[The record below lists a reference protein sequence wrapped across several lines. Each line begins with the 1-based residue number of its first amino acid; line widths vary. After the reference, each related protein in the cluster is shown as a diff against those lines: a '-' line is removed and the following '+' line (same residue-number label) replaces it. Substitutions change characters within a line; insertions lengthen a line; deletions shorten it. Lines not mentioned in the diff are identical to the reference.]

1 MNCIIYD
8 SARTETLES
17 TAMTSR
23 AQTEKNRDH
32 PQSRLWVRARIE
44 REKSDRKMCR
54 AVSHTDLYV
63 RWTPPQHCRSFT
75 SFSSHITHQPYH
87 AYWMAKLNQNIVFWW
102 EEHFFFLS
110 FEIIDGVCPKFRI
123 LSNMFCDGVAHLSFV
138 DSVFGFLLSWI
149 CVVNWMGRPDKIH
162 TKFVLNFG
170 FGGDKRKKKNQKK
183 NGIRFLCLVNRN
195 RLGANWINARTK
207 GIQNKCDRISSY
219 I

>member
-17 TAMTSR
+17 TAMTNR
-23 AQTEKNRDH
+23 TLPRTNREKQRSSANEIMSACANRERERKVIGKCAGRFPIRIWMCVEH
-32 PQSRLWVRARIE
+32 PRNTVGRLRRSHLTLHINRIMRIE
-44 REKSDRKMCR
+44 
-54 AVSHTDLYV
+54 
-63 RWTPPQHCRSFT
+63 W
-75 SFSSHITHQPYH
+75 
-87 AYWMAKLNQNIVFWW
+87 AKPNQNIVFWW
-102 EEHFFFLS
+102 KEHFFLLS

-183 NGIRFLCLVNRN
+183 NEIRFLCLMNRN
-195 RLGANWINARTK
+195 RLGAN
-207 GIQNKCDRISSY
+207 
-219 I
+219 